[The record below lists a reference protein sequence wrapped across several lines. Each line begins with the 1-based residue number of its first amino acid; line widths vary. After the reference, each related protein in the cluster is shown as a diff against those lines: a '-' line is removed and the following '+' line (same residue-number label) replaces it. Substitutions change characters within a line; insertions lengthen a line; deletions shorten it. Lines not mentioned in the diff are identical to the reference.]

1 MHELEITVKVI
12 ILFVGI
18 VGFVFECINAFEY
31 LRGTRLYISDPGK
44 GIATALFIL
53 CIMRCKLF
61 LFILS
66 RRREKVSRK
75 LTKSMKISFLFS
87 VLLILLNWAIWLRQV
102 FKFLM
107 HIGKNLKISFRISRQ
122 AILNRHKLENLS
134 KTMESDFHQFR
145 GFLYIDIGST
155 N

>member
-1 MHELEITVKVI
+1 MI

-61 LFILS
+61 YSFF
-66 RRREKVSRK
+66 RGEGK

-107 HIGKNLKISFRISRQ
+107 HIGKILKISVRIGRQ
-122 AILNRHKLENLS
+122 AIS
-134 KTMESDFHQFR
+134 K
-145 GFLYIDIGST
+145 
-155 N
+155 

>member
-75 LTKSMKISFLFS
+75 LTKSMKISILFS

-107 HIGKNLKISFRISRQ
+107 HIGKILKISVRIGRQ
-122 AILNRHKLENLS
+122 AILNRH
-134 KTMESDFHQFR
+134 
-145 GFLYIDIGST
+145 
-155 N
+155 